1 MVQSITKNN
10 NGAPPPYSL
19 VAELTHR
26 CPLHC
31 PYCSNP
37 LEMISK
43 AMEISN
49 GEWCR
54 VLSEAAD
61 LGVVE
66 VHFSGGEPLLRGD
79 LEVLIRHANSLEMY
93 TNLITSGIGL
103 TTELSG
109 SVTTGWQRLVE
120 VGLGCGSRRSE
131 PVGQPAG
138 SSPGNQISV

>member
-10 NGAPPPYSL
+10 NGVPPPYSL

-43 AMEISN
+43 AMEIST

-66 VHFSGGEPLLRGD
+66 VHFSGGEPLVRGD
-79 LEVLIRHANSLEMY
+79 LEVLIRHANTLEMY

-103 TTELSG
+103 TTEKAARLCDAGLENVQVSFQAGEAQLSD
-109 SVTTGWQRLVE
+109 
-120 VGLGCGSRRSE
+120 
-131 PVGQPAG
+131 
-138 SSPGNQISV
+138 I